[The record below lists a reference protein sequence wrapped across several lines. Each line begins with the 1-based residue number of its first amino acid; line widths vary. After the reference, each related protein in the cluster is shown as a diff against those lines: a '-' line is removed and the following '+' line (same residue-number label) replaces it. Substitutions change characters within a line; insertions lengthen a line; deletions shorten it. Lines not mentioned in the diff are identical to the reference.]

1 MLFNRL
7 SLSLRFSL
15 TIGALLLVFCAL
27 FSTILYH
34 YLKAQVIKD
43 SEEKTMIIMTNI
55 KAVGEYVK
63 ESLRPRMTEIL
74 ASSQLKNEFIVEA
87 MSTTHINTQVMQ
99 RFNRDLP
106 EYVYRRVS
114 DKPLNAL
121 NRADAF
127 HQQMMSFFSQN
138 RDRHSW
144 HGKVEIGKQEFLV
157 YVRPVISEMLCL
169 QCHGGRGTAPKG
181 ILEKYGATADFG
193 WQENAVVGVES
204 IALPLTV
211 ALAHV
216 KQVAIDTFMFGFST
230 LGALFLAFFETFR
243 RLVTKPLMK
252 LSEFF
257 QGIAEGKER
266 LGSAIP
272 SLRNDEIGDLTESFN
287 ILAAHLLDA
296 QEQLKKAAQIEK
308 QLIETEKLASLGQL
322 SAGVAHEINN
332 PLGGIKLCFNNLINT
347 GMDEATRKKHI
358 DVINSGFDRIQNIV
372 RQLLD
377 FSKNTP
383 LRLELSSVNKIIDNV
398 LNLSEYTISKKGIA
412 IRKNFADDLP
422 DLMIDTN
429 KLEQV
434 FLNLFINAAQA
445 MDEGGALI
453 IRTRTDGR
461 FCSVSVSDTGK
472 GIPYELLNR
481 IFDPFF
487 STKGVG
493 EGTGLGLT
501 VSKAIIEQ
509 HKGELTVASSEKGTT
524 FTVKIPLP

>member
-1 MLFNRL
+1 MLFKRL

-15 TIGALLLVFCAL
+15 TIGALLLIFCAL

-43 SEEKTMIIMTNI
+43 SEEKTMIIMTNM

-114 DKPLNAL
+114 DRPLNAL

-127 HQQMMSFFSQN
+127 HHRMLFFFSQN
-138 RDRHSW
+138 RGRHSW
-144 HGKVEIGKQEFLV
+144 HGKVEIGKQEFLI
-157 YVRPVISEMLCL
+157 YVRPVISEALCL
-169 QCHGGRGTAPKG
+169 QCHGSRGSAPKG
-181 ILEKYGATADFG
+181 IIEAYGKTANFG
-193 WQENAVVGVES
+193 WQADTVVGVES
-204 IALPLTV
+204 VALPLTI

-216 KQVAIDTFMFGFST
+216 KQAAIDTFMFGFLT

-243 RLVTKPLMK
+243 RLVTKPLNK

-257 QGIAEGKER
+257 RGIAEGKER
-266 LGSAIP
+266 LGNAIP
-272 SLRNDEIGDLTESFN
+272 SLQNDEIGDLTESFN

-296 QEQLKKAAQIEK
+296 QEQLKKTTQMEK

-332 PLGGIKLCFNNLINT
+332 PLGGIKLCFNNLINI
-347 GMDEATRKKHI
+347 GMDDTTRRKHI
-358 DVINSGFDRIQNIV
+358 DFINSGFDRIQNIV

-383 LRLELSSVNKIIDNV
+383 LSLALSSVNKIIDNV

-412 IRKNFADDLP
+412 IKKDLANNLP
-422 DLMIDTN
+422 DLMIDSN

-445 MDEGGALI
+445 MDVGGILL

-461 FCSVSVSDTGK
+461 FCNISVSDTGK
-472 GIPYELLNR
+472 GIPEELLTK

-487 STKGVG
+487 STKEVG

-509 HKGELTVASSEKGTT
+509 HKGELTVDSSEKGST
-524 FTVKIPLP
+524 FTVRIPLP